1 MTLTGAWVNRCSHL
15 SAEATGYAGFMRF
28 SGIDLAAEPKFTGV
42 ATLSVTDTSV
52 RLEQVA
58 VGVTDAQLIEA
69 VTGSLGTGVDV
80 PVGWPVAFAEFLQ
93 HHTDQTLEP
102 PETTAG
108 PWRRTLALRATDIDV
123 HRRTGLTPLSV
134 SANLIAYPA
143 FRWAGIEAKLRA
155 RNVDVSRDGSGT
167 IAEVYPAAALY
178 RWGVPHTGYKG
189 RQRRNVRHRMVE
201 ALSSFFE
208 TLDWNGF
215 EDLVLADDNALDA
228 VISALVR
235 YQMYCGDCEG
245 PPEHLRE
252 IARREGWIWVPKMV
266 D

>member
-1 MTLTGAWVNRCSHL
+1 
-15 SAEATGYAGFMRF
+15 MRF
-28 SGIDLAAEPKFTGV
+28 NGIDLAADPKYTGL
-42 ATLSVTDTSV
+42 ATLRHNATSLVLETLMVGATDEHLVHAICDGDS
-52 RLEQVA
+52 
-58 VGVTDAQLIEA
+58 
-69 VTGSLGTGVDV
+69 TGVDV
-80 PVGWPVAFAEFLQ
+80 PLGWPQPFVQFIQ
-93 HHTDQTLEP
+93 HQAKQTLDRP
-102 PETTAG
+102 ADTG
-108 PWRRTLALRATDIDV
+108 PAWRRSLALRTTDIDV